1 MKCLFIYNPQSGK
14 GKLLKH
20 MDYIKTKLCEKFE
33 EVNIVSTKSKDDLIE
48 QIKTLCPNYD
58 VLVFSGGDGTVND
71 VVNVIKTNNIN
82 IILGYIPSGTCNDFA
97 RSVGIP
103 KNYKKAIKKI
113 CEGTPKEFDGFC
125 ANGRF
130 GVYVCASG
138 IFTSASYETKQKTK
152 HFFGKLGYYLH
163 SAKEIFSAKSLDI
176 EFSLDNKQK
185 QTHNSVLFL
194 LTNSSSVAGWNFN
207 KHTNLHDGKMEFI
220 SIETKKKNKKIGLHA
235 LLTIVKMFLFGINS
249 VKNNKLVKFKQF
261 SKINLTTKQPC
272 TINIDGE
279 NGGTGEINLEVC
291 SEMFTLIV

>member
-20 MDYIKTKLCEKFE
+20 ISYIKLKLCEKFE
-33 EVNIVSTKSKDDLIE
+33 EVKIISTKSRDDLIQ
-48 QIKTLCPNYD
+48 QIKVLSPHYD

-71 VVNVIKTNNIN
+71 VVNVIKTNGIN
-82 IILGYIPSGTCNDFA
+82 IVLGYIPSGTCNDFA

-103 KNYKKAIKKI
+103 KNFKKAVKKI

-125 ANGRF
+125 VNERF

-138 IFTSASYETKQKTK
+138 IFTSASYQTEQKTK
-152 HFFGKLGYYLH
+152 HIFGKLGYYLH

-176 EFSLDNKQK
+176 EFSLDNTPK

-194 LTNSSSVAGWNFN
+194 LANSSSVAGWNFN
-207 KHTNLHDGKMEFI
+207 KHTNMHDGKMEFI
-220 SIETKKKNKKIGLHA
+220 SVETKKKNKKIGLHA

-249 VKNNKLVKFKQF
+249 VKKSKLVKFKQF
-261 SKINLTTKQPC
+261 SQIELTTKQPC

-279 NGGTGEINLEVC
+279 NGGTGKINLKVC
-291 SEMFTLIV
+291 SNLFRLIV